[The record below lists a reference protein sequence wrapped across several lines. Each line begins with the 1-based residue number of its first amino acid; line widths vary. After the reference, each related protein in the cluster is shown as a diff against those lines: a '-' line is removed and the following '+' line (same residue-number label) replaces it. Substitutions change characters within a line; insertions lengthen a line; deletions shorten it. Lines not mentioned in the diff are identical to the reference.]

1 MTVTPAARPTAG
13 QLARLLVALVTMSCL
28 SQFYR
33 VSNGVIAPELMRDLD
48 MSPQQLGF
56 AGGAFFIM
64 LLVAQ
69 IPVGIW
75 FDRYGARVTQALL
88 AIFIVIG
95 AVLVSR
101 AQSASDL
108 IVARTIMGLGCAASF
123 MALVFVLSKWVEPA
137 RYTTVLSWGFAMSNL
152 GTIAATA
159 PLAWAASTIGWRT
172 SFLWLAG
179 ISALAAVTFW
189 TVVRDRPPGTPEP
202 VHQIEPMRAV
212 LDGLLKVWRTD
223 GLVPVLAMHTFAS
236 GTQLTLLAIW
246 AGPYLNDVYRLDGIA
261 RGKALLIMGLAQ
273 VAGIFCY
280 GPLDRLIGSRK
291 RVIAAGATLTIALL
305 VMLAMWPMPPLWITV
320 AILTLC
326 IFVGSYSVV
335 IIGQGRVLF
344 PLNLAGRGATTV
356 NIAQLAGLMGL
367 PMLTGVIVGRFPQV
381 AGLVPEIAFRA
392 AFAALAVGNICGLL
406 IYLRASDG
414 KAAGN

>member
-1 MTVTPAARPTAG
+1 MHADSEPTGG
-13 QLARLLVALVTMSCL
+13 QLARLLLALVSMSCL
-28 SQFYR
+28 SQFFR

-64 LLVAQ
+64 LLVMQ

-88 AIFIVIG
+88 AVFTVIG

-101 AQSASDL
+101 AQSANDL

-159 PLAWAASTIGWRT
+159 PLAWATSTIGWRA

-179 ISALAAVTFW
+179 ISTAAAVTFW
-189 TVVRDRPPGTPEP
+189 TIVRDRPPGSTEP
-202 VHQIEPMRAV
+202 PRAAEPMAAIV
-212 LDGLLKVWRTD
+212 AGLLQVWRTS

-236 GTQLTLLAIW
+236 GTQLTVLAIW
-246 AGPYLNDVYRLDGIA
+246 AGPYLNDVYQLDGLA
-261 RGKALLIMGLAQ
+261 RGKALFLMGLAQ
-273 VAGIFCY
+273 VAGIFSY
-280 GPLDRLIGSRK
+280 GPLDRMIGSRK
-291 RVIAAGATLTIALL
+291 RVIAAGAALTIAML
-305 VMLAMWPMPPLWITV
+305 VALTMLPKPPL
-320 AILTLC
+320 AIAIALLTLC

-335 IIGQGRVLF
+335 IVGQGRALF
-344 PLNLAGRGATTV
+344 PLKLAGRGATTV
-356 NIAQLAGLMGL
+356 NIAQLIGLMGL

-381 AGLVPEIAFRA
+381 AGLVPEIAFRT
-392 AFAALAVGNICGLL
+392 AFAALAVGNMCGLL
-406 IYLRASDG
+406 IYLTSHSGRAENS
-414 KAAGN
+414 